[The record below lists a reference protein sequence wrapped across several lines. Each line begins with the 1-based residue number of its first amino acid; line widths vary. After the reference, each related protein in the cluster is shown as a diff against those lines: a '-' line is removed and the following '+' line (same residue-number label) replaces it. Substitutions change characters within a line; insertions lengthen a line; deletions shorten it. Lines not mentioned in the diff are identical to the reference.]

1 MRFMK
6 CGPLLALVSLMFVLS
21 SCQHF
26 SRREGSAQISW
37 PQADEILAS
46 QRQRLVSEPQ
56 HANEDLQRYVQR
68 VGQYVTLHLELEGP
82 NLKCHA
88 NQERQWPKSGFRF
101 VVVQADRAA
110 MSVFPDGTLWISARQ
125 LRSLK
130 SEDALAGWL
139 AQAATHVIC
148 GAGQWSKTTGEL
160 NFSPAEL
167 VVADRGATLALYRA
181 GYWLPEYSASLLQ
194 AGYAEREKLV
204 QRDWLKI
211 QAQRQIQ
218 NTSELRAARFSDV
231 LKQL

>member
-1 MRFMK
+1 MK
-6 CGPLLALVSLMFVLS
+6 RDSLCLMVSLAMLLC
-21 SCQHF
+21 SCQHLLR
-26 SRREGSAQISW
+26 SEDTAQINW
-37 PQADEILAS
+37 PKAEEILAS
-46 QRQRLVSEPQ
+46 QRQRLVSESP
-56 HANEDLQRYVQR
+56 HASEDLQRYVQR

-82 NLKCHA
+82 NLSCHA
-88 NQERQWPKSGFRF
+88 HHERQWPKSGFRF
-101 VVVQADRAA
+101 VVVQSARAGVSA
-110 MSVFPDGTLWISARQ
+110 FPDGTLWISTQQ

-130 SEDALAGWL
+130 SEDALAGWI
-139 AQAATHVIC
+139 AQAATHLIC
-148 GAGQWSKTTGEL
+148 GAGQWSKAKGEL
-160 NFSPAEL
+160 SFSPAEL
-167 VVADRGATLALYRA
+167 VVADRGASLALFRA